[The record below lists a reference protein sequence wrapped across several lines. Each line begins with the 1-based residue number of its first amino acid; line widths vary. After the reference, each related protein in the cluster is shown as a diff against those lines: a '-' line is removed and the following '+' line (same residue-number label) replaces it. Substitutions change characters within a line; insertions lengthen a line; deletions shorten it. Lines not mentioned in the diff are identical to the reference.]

1 MSKPCTPLSRM
12 LQGSPGYRPKDCR
25 RVVADDIQPNA
36 TNTHSKPME
45 QGQSSSVF
53 IKALQSTTFCQRFS
67 TGASIHMASV
77 RFVAAWL
84 FLNRHLVL
92 TSLVTV
98 VCLLLCFQAL
108 VLATS
113 TRTQA
118 ATESPDDVDF
128 DAGPSVYKLFHFMWY
143 IY

>member
-1 MSKPCTPLSRM
+1 M

-25 RVVADDIQPNA
+25 RVVADNIQPNA
-36 TNTHSKPME
+36 TDTRSKPME
-45 QGQSSSVF
+45 QGHRDS
-53 IKALQSTTFCQRFS
+53 
-67 TGASIHMASV
+67 
-77 RFVAAWL
+77 
-84 FLNRHLVL
+84 HLVL
-92 TSLVTV
+92 QRLCGPQHFVKGFR
-98 VCLLLCFQAL
+98 LCFNPHGQRTVRGGLVVSEQAL
-108 VLATS
+108 GSNVISHSGMLAALLATS